1 MNRKNVRQSKTVR
14 YQGEETKIPSLSLNN
29 ETRRRVEDFP
39 GHQSQARSIPS
50 KNFGSPAAQGRNGRE
65 YHKNTSRQ
73 ERPDNPSNPATIAEN
88 DEKIG
93 RNKPTSSCG
102 N

>member
-29 ETRRRVEDFP
+29 ETRRLVEDFP

-50 KNFGSPAAQGRNGRE
+50 KNFGSPIKQGNFWYKQDPKE
-65 YHKNTSRQ
+65 THK
-73 ERPDNPSNPATIAEN
+73 TIE
-88 DEKIG
+88 E
-93 RNKPTSSCG
+93 
-102 N
+102 